1 MQEHEQS
8 QTTPIPDSNEVS
20 ATTIDNDNNPDL
32 DDLYP
37 EAVRFVTE
45 SRIASVSTVQRK
57 FKIGY
62 NRASCILGAMEAD
75 GIVSSAEPHG
85 RRFVLAPSSPM

>member
-1 MQEHEQS
+1 MQEYEQS

-20 ATTIDNDNNPDL
+20 ATTIDNYNNPDL
-32 DDLYP
+32 DDLYA
-37 EAVRFVTE
+37 EAVKFVTE

-62 NRASCILGAMEAD
+62 NRASSILEAMETA

-85 RRFVLAPSSPM
+85 RRFVLAPSPM

>member
-20 ATTIDNDNNPDL
+20 ATTIDNYNNPEL
-32 DDLYP
+32 DDIYP

-62 NRASCILGAMEAD
+62 NRASSILEAMEAA
-75 GIVSSAEPHG
+75 GIVSAAEPHG
-85 RRFVLAPSSPM
+85 RRIVLAPSPM